1 MPNLLINPTTSGSYN
16 EQITKALNNYYSS
29 PSKKT
34 KTPVE
39 KLRLRRNRLFN
50 EMRAIAEK
58 LFSLEE
64 ECFAPFFTLLNQ
76 TEELSLSVDILTE
89 VSVNEEQKEF
99 LAKLSKKDKYLSQ
112 LCKAYQ
118 QELMEIDL
126 EILSL
131 ENQSNHSSLTPISY
145 KQ

>member
-1 MPNLLINPTTSGSYN
+1 MSNLLTNPTTSGSYD
-16 EQITKALNNYYSS
+16 EQITKALNNYYTS

-34 KTPVE
+34 PIE

-50 EMRAIAEK
+50 EMRTIAEK

-64 ECFAPFFTLLNQ
+64 EYFAPFFALLTQ
-76 TEELSLSVDILTE
+76 TEELSLSVDIFKELL
-89 VSVNEEQKEF
+89 VNEQQKEF
-99 LAKLSKKDKYLSQ
+99 LAKLSKKDKYLSR

-118 QELMEIDL
+118 KELMEIDL

-131 ENQSNHSSLTPISY
+131 ENQSTTIAA
-145 KQ
+145 